1 MKKVKKK
8 VFKKKLAQSL
18 IPTPFAAAFTA
29 AHSPRGEEIPSLRAQ
44 AMVAVGV
51 MRRKLGRMPDS
62 SRAAA
67 CEFFFQGVFLL
78 LAAELFF
85 PSFLFLSPKTKQRLL
100 TAVTG
105 IRE

>member
-1 MKKVKKK
+1 MLVVVKEGKKVERKKS
-8 VFKKKLAQSL
+8 KLAQSL

-51 MRRKLGRMPDS
+51 MRRKLGRIPDS

-67 CEFFFQGVFLL
+67 WSDFFKGFF
-78 LAAELFF
+78 LFF
-85 PSFLFLSPKTKQRLL
+85 S
-100 TAVTG
+100 
-105 IRE
+105 

>member
-1 MKKVKKK
+1 
-8 VFKKKLAQSL
+8 L

-51 MRRKLGRMPDS
+51 MRRKLGRIPDS

-67 CEFFFQGVFLL
+67 WRDFLRFFP
-78 LAAELFF
+78 LFF
-85 PSFLFLSPKTKQRLL
+85 PELPDFFFLPCLSLSLAGGVALQKKEKNQLL